1 MLNTIKYDILLIVRK
16 IDMEI
21 EKSLTKINITS
32 LILIILAI
40 INIILLFVIHKIM
53 SYVIILRVIEI
64 VMLLLVIILNNK
76 GKNRIA
82 LIIYVLFNILLF
94 SNPFFINVINYKL
107 DLMYDLNRYFYELFA
122 IFNFFYVYRI
132 IKYLNDRI

>member
-1 MLNTIKYDILLIVRK
+1 
-16 IDMEI
+16 MEI

>member
-1 MLNTIKYDILLIVRK
+1 
-16 IDMEI
+16 MEI

-76 GKNRIA
+76 GKNRSA